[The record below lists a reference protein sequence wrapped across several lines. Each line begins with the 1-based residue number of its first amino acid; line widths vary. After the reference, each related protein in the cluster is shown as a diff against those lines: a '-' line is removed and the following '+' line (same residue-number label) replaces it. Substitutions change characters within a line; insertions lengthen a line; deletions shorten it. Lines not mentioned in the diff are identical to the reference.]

1 MIERPE
7 SGQSPSDNDPKPG
20 TYLKE
25 VDEDTDVD
33 ADTVK
38 DKSDGMQETDY
49 LGRSNLR
56 NRGEDSE
63 EDKR

>member
-7 SGQSPSDNDPKPG
+7 SGQSPSDEDPKPG
-20 TYLKE
+20 TFLKE
-25 VDEDTDVD
+25 VNEDTDVD
-33 ADTVK
+33 ADEVK

-56 NRGEDSE
+56 NRDKESE
-63 EDKR
+63 EDKA